1 MILAKW
7 ALSDNI
13 TVKQKGEN
21 IEKKLHVE
29 FNMLSYVQQCIKI
42 TERVKTYSVVQ
53 FYNTHESKAL
63 NAKFIR
69 NDIPLKCQFQYKI
82 IK

>member
-13 TVKQKGEN
+13 IVKHKGEN

-42 TERVKTYSVVQ
+42 TETVKTYSVVQ

-63 NAKFIR
+63 NAKFIS